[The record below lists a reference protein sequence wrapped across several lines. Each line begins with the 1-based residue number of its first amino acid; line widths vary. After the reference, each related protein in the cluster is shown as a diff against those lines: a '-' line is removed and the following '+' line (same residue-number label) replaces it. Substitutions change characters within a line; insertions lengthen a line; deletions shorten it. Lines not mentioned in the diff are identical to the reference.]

1 VIDPAALR
9 RESGALAERD
19 HKDSTR
25 EVAPL
30 TRAPGALLLD
40 STALSFQEQ
49 VAWIVARAR
58 EKGLA

>member
-1 VIDPAALR
+1 
-9 RESGALAERD
+9 LADRD

-40 STALSFQEQ
+40 STALNFQEQ
-49 VAWIVARAR
+49 VEWIVARAR
-58 EKGLA
+58 ERGLS